1 MSQTDASHSAWRVGA
16 RVAAA
21 SAGGLCHLEAPGSSC
36 GAMSQARVRR
46 FVGYAVS
53 WLWYVAAVIWAFS
66 PASPRRIWIMLSILI
81 LVMLAGAV
89 ALLYLR
95 GCDGAVKE

>member
-1 MSQTDASHSAWRVGA
+1 MSQPDASHSARRAGA

-21 SAGGLCHLEAPGSSC
+21 GLGGYAMSRAWVVLC
-36 GAMSQARVRR
+36 GAMSQARVEAV
-46 FVGYAVS
+46 VGGMQSS

-66 PASPRRIWIMLSILI
+66 PASPRRIWIVLSILI

-89 ALLYLR
+89 ALLYLK
-95 GCDGAVKE
+95 GL

>member
-1 MSQTDASHSAWRVGA
+1 MSQTDASHSGWGMGA

-21 SAGGLCHLEAPGSSC
+21 VLGGYAISSAWVVLC
-36 GAMSQARVRR
+36 GAMSQARVEAI
-46 FVGYAVS
+46 VGGMQSS

-66 PASPRRIWIMLSILI
+66 PASPRRIWFVLSILI
-81 LVMLAGAV
+81 LLMLAASI

-95 GCDGAVKE
+95 GL

>member
-1 MSQTDASHSAWRVGA
+1 MSQTDASHSAWGVGG

-21 SAGGLCHLEAPGSSC
+21 VLGGYAISSAWVVLC
-36 GAMSQARVRR
+36 GAMSQARVEAV
-46 FVGYAVS
+46 VGGMQSS

-66 PASPRRIWIMLSILI
+66 PASPRRIWIVLSILI

-89 ALLYLR
+89 ALLYLK
-95 GCDGAVKE
+95 GL

>member
-1 MSQTDASHSAWRVGA
+1 MSQTDASHSGWGVGA

-21 SAGGLCHLEAPGSSC
+21 VLGGYAISSAWVVLC
-36 GAMSQARVRR
+36 GAMSQARVEAV
-46 FVGYAVS
+46 VGGMQSS

-66 PASPRRIWIMLSILI
+66 PASPRRIWIVLSILI

-89 ALLYLR
+89 ALLYLK
-95 GCDGAVKE
+95 GL

>member
-1 MSQTDASHSAWRVGA
+1 MSQTDASHSGWGVGA

-21 SAGGLCHLEAPGSSC
+21 VLGGYAISSAWVVLC
-36 GAMSQARVRR
+36 GAMSQARVEAV
-46 FVGYAVS
+46 VGGMQSS

-66 PASPRRIWIMLSILI
+66 PASPRRIWIVLSILI
-81 LVMLAGAV
+81 LLMLAATI

-95 GCDGAVKE
+95 GL

>member
-1 MSQTDASHSAWRVGA
+1 MSQTDASNSAWAVAA

-21 SAGGLCHLEAPGSSC
+21 VLGGYAISSAWVVLC
-36 GAMSQARVRR
+36 GAMSQARVEAV
-46 FVGYAVS
+46 VGGMQSS

-66 PASPRRIWIMLSILI
+66 PASPRRIWIVMSILI

-89 ALLYLR
+89 ALLYLK
-95 GCDGAVKE
+95 GL

>member
-21 SAGGLCHLEAPGSSC
+21 VLGGYAISSAWVVLC
-36 GAMSQARVRR
+36 GAMSQARVEAV
-46 FVGYAVS
+46 VGGMQSS

-66 PASPRRIWIMLSILI
+66 PASPRRIWIVMSILI
-81 LVMLAGAV
+81 LVMLAGAA
-89 ALLYLR
+89 ALLYLK
-95 GCDGAVKE
+95 GL